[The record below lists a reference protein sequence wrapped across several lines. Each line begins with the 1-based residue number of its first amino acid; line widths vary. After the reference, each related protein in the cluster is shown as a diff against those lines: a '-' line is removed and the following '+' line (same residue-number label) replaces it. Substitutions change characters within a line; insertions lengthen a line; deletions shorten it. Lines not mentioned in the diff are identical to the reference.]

1 VGRGAESIG
10 KASRFQSFKVSKAT
24 PDADRSL
31 PLEQGTAMDFIWFLA
46 ACLLVAFL
54 WFLFLALRVRARKKS
69 VTVEAI
75 GAAMT
80 ETKDDPDEP
89 ARWVP

>member
-1 VGRGAESIG
+1 
-10 KASRFQSFKVSKAT
+10 
-24 PDADRSL
+24 
-31 PLEQGTAMDFIWFLA
+31 MDFIWFLA
-46 ACLLVAFL
+46 ACLLLAFL
-54 WFLFLALRVRARKKS
+54 WFLILALRVRTGKKS

-80 ETKDDPDEP
+80 VTKDDPDEP